1 MTLISDSQT
10 RRIGPT
16 ASPGVAGA
24 GLVLSQFA
32 RFAAGALFVASLT
45 VGTADL
51 VGGPE
56 RLPATQPRID
66 VVPPEAEQPAPPTV
80 FVVEERDDR
89 TGRRNPIECH
99 ARAAEAASLL
109 PTQAWAVWF
118 SLNSTS
124 RSRGRNVAT
133 VSYCINNN
141 FGTSAAVSGQN
152 PPAGT
157 IPLPRDAAFPAGVV
171 NGSVRSGDAEFKIA
185 NQLYA
190 EFGRAREFS
199 VAYVFSIIE
208 FCSSCEAVLN
218 SYSTQSGVA
227 VVRWDAGLADGSELA
242 ERGRELRE

>member
-1 MTLISDSQT
+1 M
-10 RRIGPT
+10 
-16 ASPGVAGA
+16 
-24 GLVLSQFA
+24 LSQFA
-32 RFAAGALFVASLT
+32 RFAADVLFVASLT

-51 VGGPE
+51 GGGPE
-56 RLPATQPRID
+56 RLPATRPRID
-66 VVPPEAEQPAPPTV
+66 VVPPEAEQPAPSTV

-89 TGRRNPIECH
+89 TGRRNPIECL

-118 SLNSTS
+118 SLNSAS

-171 NGSVRSGDAEFKIA
+171 NGSAGQGTS
-185 NQLYA
+185 
-190 EFGRAREFS
+190 
-199 VAYVFSIIE
+199 SI
-208 FCSSCEAVLN
+208 
-218 SYSTQSGVA
+218 
-227 VVRWDAGLADGSELA
+227 
-242 ERGRELRE
+242 RELMQFARDLGRQHGVDVVVIRGNPRTTGANPGHTPQRN